1 MQYIFP
7 LPIFPSSYS
16 PANIP
21 LDMYNRPSKTTQVRV
36 LNFDLTNLKHLLELH
51 FLRRQVS

>member
-36 LNFDLTNLKHLLELH
+36 LNFDLTNLKHFLELH